1 MRVFISE
8 GDSRW
13 EYQERQVKEKG
24 TEKYFTLT
32 QPKELFSEDY
42 YTVRRAIAVENVPFY
57 IPPEK
62 DFYVYEFSYME
73 TGCCLYVIT
82 VDEDTAKELISTCLK
97 EFMQGNASSYIKYFF
112 DERLGK

>member
-8 GDSRW
+8 GNSRW

-24 TEKYFTLT
+24 TEKHFTLT

-57 IPPEK
+57 ITPEK
-62 DFYVYEFSYME
+62 DFYVYEF
-73 TGCCLYVIT
+73 LYTLEKI
-82 VDEDTAKELISTCLK
+82 LML
-97 EFMQGNASSYIKYFF
+97 
-112 DERLGK
+112 